1 MLHYTNETPESYEA
15 PNPAVDLYNMC
26 KPIAPTGWSSTPEA
40 EDISTPLP
48 CDDSSSSDASYF
60 TAFFFD
66 YQHEMQLQQLQLLEQ
81 LMNPAV
87 AGMENTPNAI
97 PATTEA
103 VDQSSIVF
111 DPAKG
116 GDFQRWLQTQD
127 AVSEASTTFHDAL
140 DGNIPINTT
149 QQPGVPVLQ
158 QTKAQGSVLGP
169 PRLSPPVQNKAPQRY
184 VCTECGKGFA
194 RASSLRTHRN
204 IHTGDR
210 PFTCPFKN
218 CGKSFNARSNML
230 RHHKLHF
237 RTDCGMYMLP
247 NGETTRVKPS
257 SRKLFALSRQQHQ
270 KYTTLPTI

>member
-1 MLHYTNETPESYEA
+1 MLHYTNETPESYDA
-15 PNPAVDLYNMC
+15 PNPAVDLFNMC
-26 KPIAPTGWSSTPEA
+26 KPIAPTGWSSTPE
-40 EDISTPLP
+40 EDVSTPLP

-87 AGMENTPNAI
+87 TGADNTAN
-97 PATTEA
+97 TTPTTGGTL
-103 VDQSSIVF
+103 DHSSVVF
-111 DPAKG
+111 DPAKGG

-127 AVSEASTTFHDAL
+127 AASTAPTIFHDTL
-140 DGNIPINTT
+140 DGNTPVNMAP
-149 QQPGVPVLQ
+149 QPNVPAMQ
-158 QTKAQGSVLGP
+158 HTKGQFCLPGP
-169 PRLSPPVQNKAPQRY
+169 PRLTPPAQNKAPQRY

-247 NGETTRVKPS
+247 NGETTKVKPS